1 MGKVTEDVKITSY
14 DSLRDFKNKIIKE
27 AEIKSLYLQNVI
39 IDSGVTLMCLSKK
52 LIEKLGLEPLRTVKV
67 NTAEGIKETT
77 IYGPVLIEIKD
88 RAVRQDVME
97 LKHPGI
103 DALIGQLPL
112 EQLDFLINPSI
123 QRLIPN
129 PEHDNQMILDQ
140 LIVSE
145 DYKYEIKMNEF

>member
-14 DSLRDFKNKIIKE
+14 DSLRDFKNKLIKE
-27 AEIKSLYLQNVI
+27 SEIKSVYLHNVI
-39 IDSGVTLMCLSKK
+39 VDTGATLMSLSKTM
-52 LIEKLGLEPLRTVKV
+52 IDKLGLEPLREVKV

-77 IYGPVLIEIKD
+77 IYGPVVIEIKD
-88 RAVRQDVME
+88 RVARQDVME

-112 EQLDFLINPSI
+112 EQMDFLINPSI

-129 PEHDNQMILDQ
+129 PAHDNQMILDQ

-145 DYKYEIKMNEF
+145 DYKFEIESG

>member
-14 DSLRDFKNKIIKE
+14 DSLRDFKNKLIKE
-27 AEIKSLYLQNVI
+27 SEIKSVYLHNVI
-39 IDSGVTLMCLSKK
+39 VDTGATLMSLSKTM
-52 LIEKLGLEPLRTVKV
+52 IDKLGLEPLREVKV

-77 IYGPVLIEIKD
+77 IYGPVVIEIKD
-88 RAVRQDVME
+88 RVARQDVME

-112 EQLDFLINPSI
+112 EQMDFLINPSI

-129 PEHDNQMILDQ
+129 PAHDNQMILDQ

-145 DYKYEIKMNEF
+145 DYKFEIKSG

>member
-1 MGKVTEDVKITSY
+1 MGKVTEDVKLTSY

-39 IDSGVTLMCLSKK
+39 VDSGATLMCLSKK

-67 NTAEGIKETT
+67 NTADGIKETT

-88 RAVRQDVME
+88 RVARQDVME

-145 DYKYEIKMNEF
+145 DYKYEIRSDEF